1 LCLRRIFLLTER
13 DGSSTVSQRG
23 GRTTVFFLTSQV
35 FFLPKIHREA
45 EEIQCPSYRVTT
57 ESQCS
62 FYLVS
67 VFFLPRNNR
76 ESEEIQCP
84 SYRVA
89 VLFLP
94 RIHREAEEL
103 QCSSYQEF
111 TERRKNYSVLLTQSQ
126 WSSYRE
132 FTERRKNYSFIVYA
146 QWGASSHVAGVR
158 SAPCNP
164 SRYTDADYSS
174 RQLQRNVVAVRSTQP
189 LSASHTSHLKNCTR
203 MAFSSR
209 HLVGVGEVHV
219 ALPTI
224 CPAL

>member
-1 LCLRRIFLLTER
+1 MCLRRIFLLTER

-103 QCSSYQEF
+103 QCSSYPVTVVFLPRIHREAEELQLHRVR
-111 TERRKNYSVLLTQSQ
+111 TVGCKLTRG
-126 WSSYRE
+126 WR
-132 FTERRKNYSFIVYA
+132 T
-146 QWGASSHVAGVR
+146 
-158 SAPCNP
+158 
-164 SRYTDADYSS
+164 
-174 RQLQRNVVAVRSTQP
+174 
-189 LSASHTSHLKNCTR
+189 
-203 MAFSSR
+203 FSS
-209 HLVGVGEVHV
+209 L
-219 ALPTI
+219 
-224 CPAL
+224 